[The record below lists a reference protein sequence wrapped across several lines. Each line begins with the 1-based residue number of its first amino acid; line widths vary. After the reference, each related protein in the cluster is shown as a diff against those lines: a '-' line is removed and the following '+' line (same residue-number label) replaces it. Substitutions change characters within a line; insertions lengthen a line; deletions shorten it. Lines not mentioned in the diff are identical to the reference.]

1 MLDFC
6 WPPFY
11 FNMISLRPHP
21 ISYQTPPPP
30 KGWILPYGLRLLGNF
45 QVSQVAP
52 WRCTL
57 LAGNSALHQSCWQW
71 GTDKFFP
78 AISQNASNS
87 FRYLY
92 SCFFVVFKSFSQ
104 NFLLGAPVYWKTT
117 SKWFKILRRPSRS
130 LRKMQKKH
138 LCIHFSK
145 AGKLLP
151 GHNHLKTFDE
161 KLIGKLTRLKKGW

>member
-1 MLDFC
+1 MC
-6 WPPFY
+6 QKPP
-11 FNMISLRPHP
+11 NPPSLPPTPTEEVNVALRPHP

-45 QVSQVAP
+45 QVSQVAR

-78 AISQNASNS
+78 AISQNAWNS
-87 FRYLY
+87 FRCLY

-117 SKWFKILRRPSRS
+117 WKWFKILRRPSRS
-130 LRKMQKKH
+130 LRKMQKKNQ

-145 AGKLLP
+145 AGNCFQ
-151 GHNHLKTFDE
+151 GT
-161 KLIGKLTRLKKGW
+161 TT